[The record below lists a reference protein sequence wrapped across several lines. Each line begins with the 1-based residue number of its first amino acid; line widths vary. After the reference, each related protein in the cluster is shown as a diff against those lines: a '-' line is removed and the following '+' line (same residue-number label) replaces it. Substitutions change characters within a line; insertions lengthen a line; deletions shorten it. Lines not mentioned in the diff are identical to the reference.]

1 MGRKKFHGDPA
12 RFDALAEFVYD
23 QFGNHIKYIADV
35 AGGQGMLSRVLRKQ
49 YNYESEVI
57 DPRGWTMK
65 GVPNREAEYLSS
77 MADYYDLIIGLHCD
91 EATRPV
97 AESALI
103 RPALVIPCC
112 NFWSDEKLGR
122 DELVEAIEDY
132 YVRHQ
137 VSFERITFNFKGP
150 KNIGIL
156 SCPTK
161 QSEERFKANNFET
174 AHNV

>member
-12 RFDALAEFVYD
+12 RFDVLAEYVHGC
-23 QFGNHIKYIADV
+23 FGTGIQYIADV

-49 YNYESEVI
+49 YNYDSEVI

-65 GVPNREAEYLSS
+65 GVPNREAEYVSA
-77 MADYYDLIIGLHCD
+77 MADYYDLVIGLHAD

-103 RPALVIPCC
+103 RPALILPCC

-122 DELVEAIEDY
+122 NELVEAIEAFY
-132 YVRHQ
+132 RKHQ
-137 VSFERITFNFKGP
+137 VSYERVTFGFKGP
-150 KNIGIL
+150 KNIGIV
-156 SCPTK
+156 SCPTNE
-161 QSEERFKANNFET
+161 SAERFKANNFET
-174 AHNV
+174 VNNE